1 MPRARTSRFH
11 PNPAPRHPRSEPPVL
26 VAGESDLATRL
37 GVYTI
42 FFDIPRFEVV
52 YFRLVIESWE
62 DGAVARTMEPSR
74 EGDPER
80 TLVVAL
86 VVPDYLEACLRR
98 LARLCLEIDGV
109 QVQSTP
115 ELHEALRVDL
125 TKRPSTDE

>member
-11 PNPAPRHPRSEPPVL
+11 PRPAPLHPRGQPPVL
-26 VAGESDLATRL
+26 VAGEAELAARL

-62 DGAVARTMEPSR
+62 DGAVARTMEPFR
-74 EGDPER
+74 EGDRTR

-86 VVPDYLEACLRR
+86 VVPDFLEACLRR
-98 LARLCLEIDGV
+98 LARLCAEIDGV
-109 QVQSTP
+109 QVPGTP
-115 ELHEALRVDL
+115 ALHEALRVDL
-125 TKRPSTDE
+125 SARPADD